1 MQSSVDVEEELP
13 KRRSVFKK
21 PAADYRRRKNFYGQ
35 YKVKL
40 LKSEVK
46 DELQAHIYEV
56 QNSDEGI
63 SSQNS

>member
-1 MQSSVDVEEELP
+1 LP

-35 YKVKL
+35 FKVKL

-63 SSQNS
+63 SS